1 MAATDSR
8 VNTEHWQGAP
18 FVICTDSEGEFLVLK
33 RIEGSSGGVVWQDHG
48 YIKPVTRS
56 RVASMNPVPFYPEDM
71 GVDPGPWTDAPF
83 VVCTDSEGGII
94 IFRRIGGRAPVWVGH
109 GFSAALMPYQVS
121 TMNPRPFYPSTPLF

>member
-1 MAATDSR
+1 MAVTDSR
-8 VNTEHWQGAP
+8 VNTEPWQDSP

-48 YIKPVTRS
+48 RIKPVTRS

-71 GVDPGPWTDAPF
+71 EVDPGPWMDAPF

-94 IFRRIGGRAPVWVGH
+94 IFRRIGGRDPVWVGH
-109 GFSAALMPYQVS
+109 GFKAALMPD
-121 TMNPRPFYPSTPLF
+121 